1 LEGPPNTFHLH
12 PAETPGSSLHDH
24 LKQWGKQGWVNLG
37 PVLIKCEKNVVWGQ
51 TRHGLRAWLVESSGY
66 DYTKASKG
74 LFVPTSQMAFP
85 AENLKSQ
92 KQKQIANF
100 SSGFWNVE
108 NQAIEELN

>member
-1 LEGPPNTFHLH
+1 
-12 PAETPGSSLHDH
+12 
-24 LKQWGKQGWVNLG
+24 
-37 PVLIKCEKNVVWGQ
+37 
-51 TRHGLRAWLVESSGY
+51 
-66 DYTKASKG
+66 
-74 LFVPTSQMAFP
+74 MAFP